1 MNRED
6 FKNTLKEI
14 LDNNKIGTLAT
25 IRDNKPISRYMYFY
39 NDALTLYAY
48 TKKDT
53 YKVED
58 LEENPNSHILLGYEE
73 RDDLGERYVEIQGKA
88 SLPGEVSSDVDA
100 MLADAGKRYEK
111 LKEEGDLQIIK
122 IEIDAA
128 RIMNDDD
135 TEPKTV
141 DL

>member
-6 FKNTLKEI
+6 FKSTLKEI

-25 IRDNKPISRYMYFY
+25 IRDNQPISRYMYFY
-39 NDALTLYAY
+39 NDGLTLYAY

-58 LEENPNSHILLGYEE
+58 LEENPNSHVLLGYEE

-88 SLPGEVSSDVDA
+88 SLPEEVSPDVDE
-100 MLADAGKRYEK
+100 MLADLGKRYEK

-122 IEIDAA
+122 IDIDAA
-128 RIMNDDD
+128 RIMNDED

-141 DL
+141 EL

>member
-6 FKNTLKEI
+6 FKSTLKEI

-39 NDALTLYAY
+39 NDGLTLYTY
-48 TKKDT
+48 TKQDT

-58 LEENPNSHILLGYEE
+58 LEENPHAHVLLGYEE
-73 RDDLGERYVEIQGKA
+73 RDDLGERYVEIQGQA
-88 SLPGEVSSDVDA
+88 SLPEEVSSDVDN
-100 MLADAGKRYEK
+100 LLSNFGKRYEK

-122 IEIDAA
+122 IDIEAA

-135 TEPKTV
+135 TEPRTV
-141 DL
+141 EL

>member
-39 NDALTLYAY
+39 NDGLTLYTY

-58 LEENPNSHILLGYEE
+58 LEENPNAHVLLGYEE
-73 RDDLGERYVEIQGKA
+73 REDLGERYVEIQGKA
-88 SLPGEVSSDVDA
+88 SLPEEVTPDVDE
-100 MLADAGKRYEK
+100 MLAKLGNLYEK
-111 LKEEGDLQIIK
+111 LKGEGDLQTIK
-122 IEIDAA
+122 IDIDTA

-135 TEPKTV
+135 KDPKTV
-141 DL
+141 EL